1 MSEKKRKAYYCLFK
15 VLSILVSCAFPVW
28 AIYEK
33 FPLWRTTYGNTRSI
47 GVGTIL
53 AIIVLAIIF
62 RSTVFNFIKEKLKI
76 THAPPLVVWL
86 ILLAISYVLVFIG
99 QFMGDVVIVLWMGLI
114 GCSIGTVLTLIAE
127 HKFGKKEDSNGQS

>member
-1 MSEKKRKAYYCLFK
+1 MSEKKRKAYYFLFK
-15 VLSILVSCAFPVW
+15 VLSILISCAFPMW

-33 FPLWRTTYGNTRSI
+33 FQLWRITYSNTRNF

-62 RSTVFNFIKEKLKI
+62 RTTVFNFIRDKLKI

-86 ILLAISYVLVFIG
+86 IFLAISYVLVFIG
-99 QFMGDVVIVLWMGLI
+99 QFMGDVVVVFWMGLI
-114 GCSIGTVLTLIAE
+114 GCTIGTVLTLIAE
-127 HKFGKKEDSNGQS
+127 YKFGKKEDNDGQS

>member
-62 RSTVFNFIKEKLKI
+62 RTTVFNFIKDKLKI

-99 QFMGDVVIVLWMGLI
+99 QFMGDIVIVLWMGLI

-127 HKFGKKEDSNGQS
+127 HKFGKKEESNGQN

>member
-1 MSEKKRKAYYCLFK
+1 MSEKKRKAYYFLFK
-15 VLSILVSCAFPVW
+15 VLSILISCAFPLY
-28 AIYEK
+28 AICEK
-33 FPLWRTTYGNTRSI
+33 FPLWKTTYGNTRSI
-47 GVGTIL
+47 GVGTII

-62 RSTVFNFIKEKLKI
+62 RTTVFNFIRDKLKI

-99 QFMGDVVIVLWMGLI
+99 QFMGDVVVVLWMGLI

-127 HKFGKKEDSNGQS
+127 HKFGKKEDRNGQS